1 MIKTNFIDVVST
13 FSKDEFKMFID
24 FVNSPFHNTNK
35 ALVKLA
41 DVVKKYY
48 PEFENRN
55 FTKENIYSKVF
66 GIKKYNDQVMRNLMS
81 DALQLSYSFLKV
93 RRAASNTP
101 GISVYLLSELRE
113 RKLDSLYSKNMKS
126 AFKEVNHE
134 HSLNFSYFEYLYDL
148 ESEVFLNEITHNRQE
163 EVYPV
168 IVKQSEYLTYDYLT
182 KLIHHLIDMDINEK
196 YFQISDTPSIAKA
209 IFASIDLQG
218 IIKHL
223 EATSEKEHSIFSLF
237 YYRAMAAIKGTPEE
251 YQRLKELFFKNAP
264 LFTPAANYVLVTS
277 LETFCIDNIRKD
289 AAKYRNELFEIHKW
303 TIDNDL
309 IKLTKDEFLNMMRF
323 WNIFVNSVEISQT
336 EFAEEFVEK
345 YHHELEPDV
354 RDGLYNLAW
363 AILYFKR
370 KDFHRSLERLNVT
383 RINQFL
389 FKLQIKTYYL
399 RIYYEINDF
408 ESAAFALD
416 SYKQF
421 LYKNKKINDSY
432 RESYLNFASVYN
444 DLVKLKLNEKG
455 SSAENIIS
463 RIEQLG
469 SVYNK
474 PWLIEK
480 ARELIH

>member
-13 FSKDEFKMFID
+13 YSKDEFKMFID

-323 WNIFVNSVEISQT
+323 WNRMYGTGYIIL
-336 EFAEEFVEK
+336 
-345 YHHELEPDV
+345 H
-354 RDGLYNLAW
+354 GLYY
-363 AILYFKR
+363 I
-370 KDFHRSLERLNVT
+370 
-383 RINQFL
+383 
-389 FKLQIKTYYL
+389 
-399 RIYYEINDF
+399 
-408 ESAAFALD
+408 
-416 SYKQF
+416 
-421 LYKNKKINDSY
+421 
-432 RESYLNFASVYN
+432 
-444 DLVKLKLNEKG
+444 LNE
-455 SSAENIIS
+455 
-463 RIEQLG
+463 RIFTDHL
-469 SVYNK
+469 K
-474 PWLIEK
+474 D
-480 ARELIH
+480 